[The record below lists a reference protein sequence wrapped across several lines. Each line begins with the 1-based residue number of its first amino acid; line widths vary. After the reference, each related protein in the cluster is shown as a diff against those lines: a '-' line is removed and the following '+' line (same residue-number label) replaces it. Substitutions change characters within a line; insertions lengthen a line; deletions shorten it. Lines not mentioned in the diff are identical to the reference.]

1 MFECHCGTFA
11 LKSEKRRRTLCTSVF
26 LRLNLWG
33 FLSCEVIEMFI
44 KCVFDMQVCFIVH
57 VLVFSSFPLVN
68 LWFYLCPETLLNKCK
83 LLRQQSLILYL

>member
-57 VLVFSSFPLVN
+57 VLVFRHFLWLTYGFTSVLRHCSISVN
-68 LWFYLCPETLLNKCK
+68 F
-83 LLRQQSLILYL
+83 